1 MNKVSQERALN
12 IILSLIKPLGKE
24 TVSIE
29 NSYGRTL
36 TEDLVAKNF
45 SPPADCSSMDGYGIN
60 FYKKGSINGYR
71 LVGEVQAGKSYYK
84 DVKQGE
90 VVRIFTGAN
99 IPKGVNKII
108 PQENL
113 LSKIGNNLKFLNSK
127 DKYLKELT

>member
-36 TEDLVAKNF
+36 AEDVIAKNF

-60 FYKKGSINGYR
+60 S
-71 LVGEVQAGKSYYK
+71 
-84 DVKQGE
+84 
-90 VVRIFTGAN
+90 
-99 IPKGVNKII
+99 
-108 PQENL
+108 
-113 LSKIGNNLKFLNSK
+113 
-127 DKYLKELT
+127 